1 MSGLYHWVG
10 NIAFYLIFMT
20 VIGSILP
27 SRKYDKY
34 VRLFAGMVLILL
46 VLKPLTSGLRLEDK
60 IAYSFEANTFRSES
74 QELEDQILGIEK
86 QRFEEMIANYEEAVE
101 KDVAAMALDL
111 GFYCVN
117 VHVTIEADRESPDY
131 GKVRNIEMTVSRE
144 RETGGQESVAG
155 VSKEPDGSVQIE
167 PVEPVEIGDNGETK
181 EARTAAMADDMLNR
195 LRRKVEQYYELET
208 VDVQIR
214 LEE

>member
-144 RETGGQESVAG
+144 RETGEQESVAG

-167 PVEPVEIGDNGETK
+167 PVEPVEIWDNGEIK
-181 EARTAAMADDMLNR
+181 EARTATMADDTLNR

>member
-144 RETGGQESVAG
+144 RETGEQESVAG

-167 PVEPVEIGDNGETK
+167 PVEPVEIWDNGETK
-181 EARTAAMADDMLNR
+181 EARTAAMADDTLNR

>member
-27 SRKYDKY
+27 NRKYDKY

-46 VLKPLTSGLRLEDK
+46 VLNPLTSGLRLEDK

-86 QRFEEMIANYEEAVE
+86 RRFEEMIANYEEAVE

-144 RETGGQESVAG
+144 WETGDPESVAG
-155 VSKEPDGSVQIE
+155 ALKEPDGSVQIE
-167 PVEPVEIGDNGETK
+167 PVEPVQIGDNGETK
-181 EARTAAMADDMLNR
+181 EARTAAMADDTLNR